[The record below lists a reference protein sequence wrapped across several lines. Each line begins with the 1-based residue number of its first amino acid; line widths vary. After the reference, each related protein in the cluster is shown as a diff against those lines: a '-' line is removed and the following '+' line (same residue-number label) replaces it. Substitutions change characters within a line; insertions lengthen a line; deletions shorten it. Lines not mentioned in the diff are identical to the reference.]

1 MKIYWISVFKI
12 PKLIIQDIEKLL
24 KDFYGT
30 KGRTLMVGQK
40 WLGKRCVGQ
49 KTKGA
54 GAKEYGELEWYVFH
68 KTHMEPANKEK
79 YYLDCTRLKNWN
91 FWEVEKQGWLA
102 ETGNIWLIWEQMSDF
117 FVAKVKNRQT
127 VSSWFDNCGKN
138 GPLCNFI
145 TIRHIFEANL
155 SLRATNSEWFKGKN
169 GDVQE
174 NGRWIGLKLQS

>member
-54 GAKEYGELEWYVFH
+54 GAKEYGELE
-68 KTHMEPANKEK
+68 
-79 YYLDCTRLKNWN
+79 
-91 FWEVEKQGWLA
+91 
-102 ETGNIWLIWEQMSDF
+102 
-117 FVAKVKNRQT
+117 
-127 VSSWFDNCGKN
+127 
-138 GPLCNFI
+138 
-145 TIRHIFEANL
+145 
-155 SLRATNSEWFKGKN
+155 
-169 GDVQE
+169 
-174 NGRWIGLKLQS
+174 